1 MTAPFLL
8 PSNALAAADRL
19 RPYQPRLRRS
29 FAKPASVAASNAFRA
44 RATLGNFP
52 GTLRTDLS
60 RMTWHGRTGS
70 HAFEVVQADAA
81 LTGPVVLVA
90 KRYSAD
96 ARAEIVAVEV
106 FEPENAAR
114 LAAWIER
121 AATARIELQVH
132 RLAGTRAAR
141 AAVVADLTPTAPR
154 ACAFVSAD
162 TFDRR
167 AIMAAAVAS
176 ARVQRAET
184 GAAWA
189 ACLSTALREVWEV
202 ARAARLAAAY

>member
-29 FAKPASVAASNAFRA
+29 FAKPAPVAASNAFRA
-44 RATLGNFP
+44 RATFGNFP
-52 GTLRTDLS
+52 GTARTDLS

-70 HAFEVVQADAA
+70 HAFEVVSADAV

-90 KRYSAD
+90 KRYGAD
-96 ARAEIVAVEV
+96 ARAEIVAVEA

-121 AATARIELQVH
+121 AAAAGIELQAH
-132 RLAGTRAAR
+132 RAGTRAAR
-141 AAVVADLTPTAPR
+141 AAIVADLTPTAPR
-154 ACAFVSAD
+154 ACPFVSAGS
-162 TFDRR
+162 FDRR

-176 ARVQRAET
+176 ARVLRAET

-202 ARAARLAAAY
+202 ARAARLAAAH